1 MPDSAVAKFKEEIPL
16 VFNSMPYLNITES
29 YINFSHSQIDNLVNS
44 AAGSLQ
50 STLDSIAPRKQK
62 IIKHRKLAPWYN
74 QQTRQLKQETRKSER
89 KWRASNLL
97 ENRLI
102 WQNNLTNYRKAHRN
116 ARGAFYSALIEENKN
131 NPRFLF
137 STVARLTES
146 QLY

>member
-1 MPDSAVAKFKEEIPL
+1 MFS
-16 VFNSMPYLNITES
+16 SMPYLNITES
-29 YINFSHSQIDNLVNS
+29 YINLSHSQIDNLVNS

-102 WQNNLTNYRKAHRN
+102 WQNNLKNYRKALRN
-116 ARGAFYSALIEENKN
+116 AEE
-131 NPRFLF
+131 PF
-137 STVARLTES
+137 T
-146 QLY
+146 QH